1 MISLRDEIVR
11 FCTMISKLRLGYGI
25 FKYSA
30 TASQTQFHL
39 RNAQISLPVRA
50 ISRTLACI
58 SLLLAMTTIRFRKI
72 ICLMFFELFGFIA
85 AQTLLVDRRSSS
97 L

>member
-39 RNAQISLPVRA
+39 RNAQISLSART
-50 ISRTLACI
+50 ISRTFACI
-58 SLLLAMTTIRFRKI
+58 SLGRGGKPPPTII
-72 ICLMFFELFGFIA
+72 NY
-85 AQTLLVDRRSSS
+85 
-97 L
+97 